1 VSGPPEPNT
10 QPRSRTRDLLQPIQ
24 WDTGHVGPRR
34 SSSPTVSPASV
45 IVEFH
50 EFAGRWFVTG
60 RWGQGS
66 GIAVKRGVRKSAL
79 GKMVLDQA
87 ETARQGWR
95 WRSAKVLADEA
106 ELWERFCAGQAGV
119 PMDRYLPEKR
129 IVILVGQ
136 AGIRWHDASQSPP
149 NWERLPDRSA
159 RRLGG
164 ALIRRM
170 NQLEL
175 SVPSAESPAPA
186 VPQEPCP

>member
-1 VSGPPEPNT
+1 
-10 QPRSRTRDLLQPIQ
+10 
-24 WDTGHVGPRR
+24 VGPRR
-34 SSSPTVSPASV
+34 SSLPAVSPASV

-66 GIAVKRGVRKSAL
+66 GIAVKRSVRKSAL

-87 ETARQGWR
+87 ETARRGWR
-95 WRSAKVLADEA
+95 WRSAGVLADEA
-106 ELWERFCAGQAGV
+106 ELWERFCVGQAGV
-119 PMDRYLPEKR
+119 PMDRYLPQKR

-170 NQLEL
+170 NQLGL
-175 SVPSAESPAPA
+175 SLPSAESPAPA